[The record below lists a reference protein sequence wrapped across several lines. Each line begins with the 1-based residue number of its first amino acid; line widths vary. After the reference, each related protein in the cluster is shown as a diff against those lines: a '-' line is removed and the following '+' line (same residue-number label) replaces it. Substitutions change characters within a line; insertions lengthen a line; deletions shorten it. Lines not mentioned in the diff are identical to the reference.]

1 MSGEAHTAGSA
12 FFSEKKQ
19 QSGICDLPQ
28 FGKGLCHVVFYCPF
42 ADIQP
47 LGDFFIAQAIFPAH
61 NKDVPA
67 LRRHLLDSNVKEQ
80 R

>member
-1 MSGEAHTAGSA
+1 MSGGSTHSRKCI
-12 FFSEKKQ
+12 FSEKKQ

-67 LRRHLLDSNVKEQ
+67 LRRHLLDSNVNEQ